1 MTDTI
6 TLTGIIAT
14 DPRALV
20 TQTGLSITSFRLA
33 STQRRYDRVK
43 GEWVD
48 GETNWYTITA
58 FRQLAENVLTSLRK
72 GQRVIVTGRV
82 RIRAWE
88 SGERSGMTVEVD
100 ADAIGHDLVW
110 GRSTF
115 ERRVVSSS
123 GAATSASTPTGEAAS
138 GSGVEADSDSGSAT
152 DPVVGERSDEVG
164 PEGADIG
171 STRDA
176 AGGDTSP
183 QGGPGEAPSA
193 DASGVSWGTPP
204 AVRADEM
211 PVPF

>member
-48 GETNWYTITA
+48 GETNWYTVTA
-58 FRQLAENVLTSLRK
+58 FRHLADNVLASLRK
-72 GQRVIVTGRV
+72 GQRVVVTGRV
-82 RIRAWE
+82 RIRSWE

-115 ERRVVSSS
+115 ERRVVSSTADGRGTTS
-123 GAATSASTPTGEAAS
+123 GASVADPVTTRDQSETAPGTRADDVGAHDVPSDGAATDASP
-138 GSGVEADSDSGSAT
+138 SDAGGSAV
-152 DPVVGERSDEVG
+152 PSD
-164 PEGADIG
+164 GAD
-171 STRDA
+171 
-176 AGGDTSP
+176 
-183 QGGPGEAPSA
+183 
-193 DASGVSWGTPP
+193 WGAPP
-204 AVRADEM
+204 AVGADE
-211 PVPF
+211 VLAPF

>member
-48 GETNWYTITA
+48 GDTNWYTVTA
-58 FRQLAENVLTSLRK
+58 FRQLADNVLASLRK
-72 GQRVIVTGRV
+72 GQRVVVTGRV
-82 RIRAWE
+82 RIRSWE
-88 SGERSGMTVEVD
+88 SGERTGMTVEVD

-115 ERRVVSSS
+115 ERRVTSAPAA
-123 GAATSASTPTGEAAS
+123 GPAATSPAGGDDPAETSEQGGAAAETEGDGGARHPGPSVGSAS
-138 GSGVEADSDSGSAT
+138 GSSSSDPDHVAVPDDGADWGAPPT
-152 DPVVGERSDEVG
+152 VGADEVL
-164 PEGADIG
+164 
-171 STRDA
+171 
-176 AGGDTSP
+176 
-183 QGGPGEAPSA
+183 AP
-193 DASGVSWGTPP
+193 
-204 AVRADEM
+204 
-211 PVPF
+211 F

>member
-48 GETNWYTITA
+48 GETNWYTVTA
-58 FRQLAENVLTSLRK
+58 FRHLADNVLASLRK
-72 GQRVIVTGRV
+72 GQRVVVTGRV
-82 RIRAWE
+82 RIRSWE

-115 ERRVVSSS
+115 ERRVVSASADGQGTTSS
-123 GAATSASTPTGEAAS
+123 AVAGDADPATTRDQSGTASETPGEGGGAHDVTADGGDWGAPAAA
-138 GSGVEADSDSGSAT
+138 GA
-152 DPVVGERSDEVG
+152 DEV
-164 PEGADIG
+164 P
-171 STRDA
+171 
-176 AGGDTSP
+176 
-183 QGGPGEAPSA
+183 AP
-193 DASGVSWGTPP
+193 
-204 AVRADEM
+204 
-211 PVPF
+211 F

>member
-48 GETNWYTITA
+48 GETNWYTVTC
-58 FRQLAENVLTSLRK
+58 FRQLADNVLASLRK
-72 GQRVIVTGRV
+72 GQRVVVTGRV

-100 ADAIGHDLVW
+100 ADAVGHDLVW

-115 ERRVVSSS
+115 ERRVASASSATAGS
-123 GAATSASTPTGEAAS
+123 SPAAGGGDPTVASDESGSAPETEADHGTGHGGPPDGAATDASSDPDRVAIPEDGADWGAPAA
-138 GSGVEADSDSGSAT
+138 
-152 DPVVGERSDEVG
+152 VGADEV
-164 PEGADIG
+164 
-171 STRDA
+171 A
-176 AGGDTSP
+176 A
-183 QGGPGEAPSA
+183 
-193 DASGVSWGTPP
+193 
-204 AVRADEM
+204 
-211 PVPF
+211 PF